1 MLPMT
6 TTTPSKTFAYIRVST
21 TEQNTDRQLDAL
33 KQYVSNDRDIF
44 IDKVSGKTFDRPKYQ
59 ALKATLRYG
68 DTFYIKSLDRL
79 GRNKQAIKEELEHFR
94 KEGVVVRCLD
104 IPTTLMDFGTFG
116 NFQKSIMEMIN
127 NILIEVIGTIAE
139 QERLTIRQRQAEGIE
154 SAKARGKHLGRPK
167 ATLSETF
174 KDTYDDWK
182 QGNMTAVQAMK
193 KEGIPKA
200 TFYRLVKEYEN
211 TTK

>member
-1 MLPMT
+1 MT

-94 KEGVVVRCLD
+94 KEGIIVRCLD
-104 IPTTLMDFGTFG
+104 TPTTLMDFGTFG
-116 NFQKSIMEMIN
+116 AFQKAIMEMIN
-127 NILIEVIGTIAE
+127 NILIKVLGTIAE
-139 QERLTIRQRQAEGIE
+139 QGRLTIRQET
-154 SAKARGKHLGRPK
+154 SA
-167 ATLSETF
+167 
-174 KDTYDDWK
+174 
-182 QGNMTAVQAMK
+182 
-193 KEGIPKA
+193 
-200 TFYRLVKEYEN
+200 
-211 TTK
+211 